1 MEAED
6 CDCSLQIRDT
16 LSTAHHSTHEA
27 IRAGAKGLLWERY
40 PIIGREAG
48 DLVRS
53 NLRAG

>member
-27 IRAGAKGLLWERY
+27 IRAGAKGLLW
-40 PIIGREAG
+40 GT
-48 DLVRS
+48 LS
-53 NLRAG
+53 NNWKGSR